1 MKKIIMTM
9 FAVTMTIMS
18 VTSQEAKQQPPPRKT
33 PEERAEAISNR
44 MTKALELNA
53 DQQQKVKEL
62 ILKKEK
68 ERKELQDKAKGTREK
83 MEAEMETDLQKILTP
98 AQFEKFK
105 KRKEENKKRQ
115 SEKRPERSGKEEAP
129 IPPDLDH

>member
-1 MKKIIMTM
+1 M

-33 PEERAEAISNR
+33 PEERAEAVSNR

-53 DQQQKVKEL
+53 EQKQKIKEL
-62 ILKKEK
+62 ILKTEK
-68 ERKELQDKAKGTREK
+68 ERREVQDKAKGTREK

-115 SEKRPERSGKEEAP
+115 NEKRQSSPGEHDDDLLPPPPPEK
-129 IPPDLDH
+129 